1 MNWRKEKRPKID
13 EEKDTKKHIKRE
25 LMNYYLY
32 LNEYYKLEEKA
43 HEVGRVS
50 SGGSIIKM
58 PDGVM
63 DGLSP
68 QERASKRV
76 SAIEEIQE
84 YYEDKLDKLDSW
96 MNILTESQHNIV
108 KEYVLKN
115 QCEDMHKAALELKY
129 SEETIKKFTKRA
141 IDRIYSRIRKI
152 L

>member
-1 MNWRKEKRPKID
+1 MNWRNEEVPKID

-32 LNEYYKLEEKA
+32 LNEYYKLERRAKEA
-43 HEVGRVS
+43 GQVS
-50 SGGSIIKM
+50 AGGSIIKM

-63 DGLSP
+63 DGQSP
-68 QERASKRV
+68 QERARKRV
-76 SAIEEIQE
+76 SAIEEIQA
-84 YYEDKLDKLDSW
+84 YYGGKLDKLDSW
-96 MNILTESQHNIV
+96 MNILTESQYNVV
-108 KEYVLKN
+108 KEYVMKN

-141 IDRIYSRIRKI
+141 IDRIYSRIKKI